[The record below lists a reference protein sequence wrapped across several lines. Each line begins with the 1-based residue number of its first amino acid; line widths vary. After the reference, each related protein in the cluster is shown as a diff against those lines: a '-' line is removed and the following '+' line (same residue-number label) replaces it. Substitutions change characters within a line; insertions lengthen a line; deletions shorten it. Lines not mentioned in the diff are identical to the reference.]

1 MALRDESQVAR
12 PGRPKSE
19 EKRSSIRESA
29 ARLFLDEGFERTSMD
44 SIANAAGVSKQ
55 TVYSHFENKDELFKS
70 CIEGKIR
77 QYELRPDSDRHTTLE
92 GGLKSVA
99 DSYLRLL
106 ADSDVI
112 SMHRL
117 VIAETSTQPAVA
129 RLFYASGPQLTI
141 DRLAGFL
148 SRHADT
154 LEIDDYV
161 RAAGSFMAMVAD
173 QYLTRLVLG
182 LITEIPAAERHA
194 HVDRAV
200 AGFLEI
206 YGKR

>member
-1 MALRDESQVAR
+1 MTLREDHQIAR

-19 EKRSSIRESA
+19 EKRASIRESA

-44 SIANAAGVSKQ
+44 SIANSAGVSKQ

-77 QYELRPDSDRHTTLE
+77 QYELRPDSDRHITLE

-106 ADSDVI
+106 ADPDVI

-117 VIAETSTQPAVA
+117 VIAETPTQPAVA

-141 DRLAGFL
+141 HRLAGFL
-148 SRHADT
+148 ERHAAVLD
-154 LEIDDYV
+154 IDDYP

-182 LITEIPAAERHA
+182 LIDEIPAAERHA
-194 HVDRAV
+194 HVDRTV
-200 AGFLEI
+200 AAFLEI
-206 YGKR
+206 HGKA

>member
-1 MALRDESQVAR
+1 MTLRDDTQAAR

-19 EKRSSIRESA
+19 EKRTSIRESA

-106 ADSDVI
+106 ADPGVMS
-112 SMHRL
+112 SSWASAS
-117 VIAETSTQPAVA
+117 IAWRSPCPL
-129 RLFYASGPQLTI
+129 R
-141 DRLAGFL
+141 
-148 SRHADT
+148 
-154 LEIDDYV
+154 
-161 RAAGSFMAMVAD
+161 
-173 QYLTRLVLG
+173 
-182 LITEIPAAERHA
+182 
-194 HVDRAV
+194 
-200 AGFLEI
+200 
-206 YGKR
+206 